1 MSALGMCP
9 ATLLADPMGAPS
21 ELEVRAAVEAALAAG
36 FTDLLV
42 WALHLH
48 AIGDPEALGARIAA
62 VEAAT
67 VWAIADRDA
76 ATSEAHQLVEL
87 AAEHGAGTI
96 TAATMAPGIPD
107 LCRAR
112 DNMAI
117 LVDAAGGRYQRV
129 RRVPAV
135 ERHPELGGGLR
146 AGRAARA
153 ERRHPSRH
161 VALAASARWA

>member
-9 ATLLADPMGAPS
+9 ATLLADPVGAPS

-129 RRVPAV
+129 RRVP
-135 ERHPELGGGLR
+135 
-146 AGRAARA
+146 
-153 ERRHPSRH
+153 
-161 VALAASARWA
+161 